1 MICMYFVTWFSFYN
15 FSWGPLVIQLKHCP
29 VLPSLNKVDYYY
41 YYRWYK
47 DAKHFPCGI
56 VFIIYILRHSSFWQP
71 LYLKSFQNAKICRYT
86 ARNDKQ
92 NEATLVN
99 IINEGEVQGLQVT
112 LTFCSE
118 CTIENEWIQAK
129 WPIWI

>member
-1 MICMYFVTWFSFYN
+1 MDNGKTEPMDYLNTKVIDDTKMI
-15 FSWGPLVIQLKHCP
+15 L
-29 VLPSLNKVDYYY
+29 
-41 YYRWYK
+41 YRT
-47 DAKHFPCGI
+47 KHFPCGI

-71 LYLKSFQNAKICRYT
+71 LYLKSFQKAKICRYT

-99 IINEGEVQGLQVT
+99 IINEGEVQGLQVI

-118 CTIENEWIQAK
+118 CTIENE
-129 WPIWI
+129 